1 MLEIIFGPNDDSYKF
16 HNYVIEQCLNNRPPI
31 ETTPG
36 EQKRDFIYIKDVVS
50 AYLLLLDKVSQQN
63 SFYQEYQLGS
73 GKAISMREYLEI
85 VKQLTQSQTEFKF
98 GAKPYRDNEVM
109 FSQANLSALQKLGWN
124 PQYTL
129 KEGLQETIRAF

>member
-1 MLEIIFGPNDDSYKF
+1 MFGPNDDTYKF
-16 HNYVIEQCLNNRPPI
+16 HNYVIEQCLNNIFQI

-50 AYLLLLDKVSQQN
+50 AYLLLLDKASQQKN
-63 SFYQEYQLGS
+63 FYQEYELGS

-85 VKQLTQSQTEFKF
+85 VKKLTQSQTEFKF

-109 FSQANLSALQKLGWN
+109 FSEANLSALQKLGWS
-124 PQYTL
+124 PQYTI
-129 KEGLQETIRAF
+129 KEGLEETIRAFSQN